1 MTFKELIDK
10 HACPSGREFCRA
22 RAYNFARIMEEAHD
36 YEDGRHGALQG
47 LRVCLFYADLI
58 TNTEGRYDEA
68 RDRWR
73 EMTWD
78 EAVMLHQLLLLS
90 CGVEM

>member
-10 HACPSGREFCRA
+10 HACPSGREFCRT
-22 RAYNFARIMEEAHD
+22 RAYNFARVMAEAHF
-36 YEDGRHGALQG
+36 YEDGRNGALAG
-47 LRVCLFYADLI
+47 LRVCLFYAGLI
-58 TNTEGRYDEA
+58 TNTEDRYTEA

-73 EMTWD
+73 EMSWD